1 MANPSVESAQPY
13 MLQTAEPFRSEP
25 EGLLQPRT
33 LPPDRSGMWAMY
45 FSAALSAF
53 WIGSSSAYFVGYYG
67 MKALGALALQ
77 QQVFVAVVCLLPP
90 FLFVAAA
97 WAMSRGIAMGSA
109 AEVLAEATERI
120 FTSDETTARTAARL
134 GRAVRRELDA
144 LNAGLDGAF
153 ARLRALESVL
163 EEQIAAVD
171 EAGARLGVQS
181 EAVAARISRERE
193 RIEGIASALADSA
206 TRASETVA
214 GRAAQL
220 KASIESAEGALRT
233 AGQSL
238 DVQASSFRQAAVLV
252 AEAPRNAAIELDTQ
266 AKRIESV
273 ADAAMARAE
282 FVLGRQ
288 ERHRTAMADLVQ
300 RMKEESTGFEGAL
313 SAQRAGIEKAI
324 AVLQT
329 EGEKFGRVSEETDR
343 QMEAIMALAPTR
355 AAQVAQAYAR
365 EVEHLRETAE
375 VSNAALARLVDA
387 LREAGD
393 GAQALIG
400 ETTGQAKA
408 DAKALVGEA
417 MAECERLLRTA
428 GEMSIEAGAIRKTLA
443 NAVDDIERHIL
454 NLPALAQQEAQ
465 RVRQMVRTETEEM
478 LDFSART
485 LSTIHARGVPRA
497 LQRTPQETSA
507 PEKPD
512 NDGLLGMA
520 RRVTQRKR
528 RPSDSTDIRSRESKP
543 WEMSALLAAADTSD
557 DEYRSLKGAGPATAL
572 AALQAALAEL
582 AIDLEAI
589 ALEGEPSADAW
600 RRYLK
605 GEHGVFAHKIADEI
619 DDRAVDRIASLY
631 RDDQRFRDAA
641 NGYMAEFETM
651 LSRAKEGD
659 ENGLLTSTVLS
670 ADTGKIYLAV
680 AYALGRL

>member
-1 MANPSVESAQPY
+1 MPNPSVESAQPY
-13 MLQTAEPFRSEP
+13 MLQTAEPFRSESDA
-25 EGLLQPRT
+25 LLQPRSM
-33 LPPDRSGMWAMY
+33 PPDRTGVYGLFFA
-45 FSAALSAF
+45 AALSFF
-53 WIGSSSAYFVGYYG
+53 WIGSSTAYFIGYYAPSG
-67 MKALGALALQ
+67 LGHLALQ
-77 QQVFVAVVCLLPP
+77 QKILVLVVCLLPP
-90 FLFVAAA
+90 FLFVSVA
-97 WAMSRGIAMGSA
+97 WAMARGIAMGSA
-109 AEVLAEATERI
+109 ASTLADATERI
-120 FTSDETTARTAARL
+120 FSADETTARTAARL

-144 LNAGLDGAF
+144 LNVGLDGAF

-171 EAGARLGVQS
+171 EAGARIGVQG
-181 EAVAARISRERE
+181 EAVAARMSQERE

-206 TRASETVA
+206 SRASETVA

-238 DVQASSFRQAAVLV
+238 DVQASNFRQAAVLV
-252 AEAPRNAAIELDTQ
+252 AEAPRNAAIELDSQ

-288 ERHRTAMADLVQ
+288 ERHRTAMTDLMQ
-300 RMKEESTGFEGAL
+300 RMKEESTGFEGSL
-313 SAQRAGIEKAI
+313 SAQRAAIEKAI
-324 AVLQT
+324 ALLVS
-329 EGEKFGRVSEETDR
+329 EGQKFERVSDETDLK
-343 QMEAIMALAPTR
+343 MEAIMACAPTR
-355 AAQVAQAYAR
+355 AAQVAQAYGR
-365 EVEHLRETAE
+365 EVEHLRESAE
-375 VSNAALARLVDA
+375 ASNAALARLVDA

-497 LQRTPQETSA
+497 LQRAPQETQTSREA
-507 PEKPD
+507 EG
-512 NDGLLGMA
+512 DGLRSLA
-520 RRVTQRKR
+520 RRVTQRKKKPAELADL
-528 RPSDSTDIRSRESKP
+528 RPQSKP
-543 WEMSALLAAADTSD
+543 WEMSALLAAADTA
-557 DEYRSLKGAGPATAL
+557 DEEEQKATPVTAL
-572 AALQAALAEL
+572 ASLQAALAEL
-582 AIDLEAI
+582 AIDLESI

-605 GEHGVFAHKIADEI
+605 GESGVFAHKIADAI
-619 DDRAVDRIASLY
+619 DDGAVDRIAALY
-631 RDDQRFRDAA
+631 RDDQRFREAA
-641 NGYMAEFETM
+641 NGYMVEFEA
-651 LSRAKEGD
+651 LLARAKEGD
-659 ENGLLTSTVLS
+659 ENGLLASTVLS